1 MKIIG
6 LTGGIG
12 SGKSTMCRIF
22 EVLNVPVFYADE
34 EAKALYES
42 VQVIEAITKLLGNE
56 ILNEAGKIDRKKM
69 AAVIFEDSKKLLQI
83 QQLIHPLVKQRF
95 EEWMDIYQKEALYCI
110 REAAI
115 LIESGAYKDCDKII
129 VVTAPEEIRIQR
141 VMKRDNIS
149 EQEVMSRIA
158 HQMKD
163 SERLKY
169 ADYVINNDGS
179 HPLIRQVIQIH
190 HQLLAEF

>member
-12 SGKSTMCRIF
+12 SGKSTVSRIF
-22 EVLNVPVFYADE
+22 KVLNVPVFYADD
-34 EAKALYES
+34 EAKVLYES
-42 VQVIEAITKLLGNE
+42 AHVIQAVTKLLGNSV
-56 ILNEAGKIDRKKM
+56 LNAEGKIDRKRM
-69 AAVIFEDSKKLLQI
+69 AALIFEDTEKLVQI

-95 EEWMDIYQKEALYCI
+95 EEWTESFQKEALYCI

-115 LIESGAYKDCDKII
+115 LIESGSYKDCDKII

-149 EQEVMSRIA
+149 EQEVKRRMA
-158 HQMKD
+158 HQMQE

-169 ADYVINNDGS
+169 ADFIINNDGS
-179 HPLIRQVIQIH
+179 HPLIRQVVQIH
-190 HQLLAEF
+190 HQLIAEF

>member
-1 MKIIG
+1 MKVIG

-12 SGKSTMCRIF
+12 SGKSTVCRIF
-22 EVLNVPVFYADE
+22 EVLNVPVFYADD

-42 VQVIEAITKLLGNE
+42 AEVVASVTQLLGHE
-56 ILNEAGKIDRKKM
+56 VLNEAGKIDRKKM
-69 AAVIFEDSKKLLQI
+69 AAIIFEDAEKLLQI
-83 QQLIHPLVKQRF
+83 QQLIHPLVKKRF
-95 EEWMDIYQKEALYCI
+95 EEWQEDYQKQALYCI

-129 VVTAPEEIRIQR
+129 VVTAPKEVRIQR
-141 VMKRDNIS
+141 VMQRDKVS
-149 EQEVMSRIA
+149 RQEVLSRMA
-158 HQMKD
+158 HQMQE

-169 ADYVINNDGS
+169 ADFVINNDGNQ
-179 HPLIRQVIQIH
+179 PLIRQVMHIH

>member
-12 SGKSTMCRIF
+12 SGKSTVSRIF
-22 EVLNVPVFYADE
+22 KVLNVPVFYADD
-34 EAKALYES
+34 EAKVLYES
-42 VQVIEAITKLLGNE
+42 AHVIQAVTKLLGNSV
-56 ILNEAGKIDRKKM
+56 LNSEGKIDRKRM
-69 AAVIFEDSKKLLQI
+69 AALIFEDTEKLVQI

-95 EEWMDIYQKEALYCI
+95 EEWTESFQKEALYCI

-115 LIESGAYKDCDKII
+115 LIESGSYKDCDKII

-149 EQEVMSRIA
+149 EQEVKRRMA
-158 HQMKD
+158 HQMQE

-169 ADYVINNDGS
+169 ADFIINNDGS
-179 HPLIRQVIQIH
+179 HPLIRQVVQIH
-190 HQLLAEF
+190 HQLIAEF

>member
-12 SGKSTMCRIF
+12 SGKSTVCRIF
-22 EVLNVPVFYADE
+22 EVLNVPVFYADD

-56 ILNEAGKIDRKKM
+56 ILNEDGKIDRKKM
-69 AAVIFEDSKKLLQI
+69 AAVIFEDSEKLLQI

-141 VMKRDNIS
+141 VMKRDNCS
-149 EQEVMSRIA
+149 EEEVKSRMA

-169 ADYVINNDGS
+169 ADFVINNDGKQ
-179 HPLIRQVIQIH
+179 PLIRQVIQIH

>member
-1 MKIIG
+1 
-6 LTGGIG
+6 
-12 SGKSTMCRIF
+12 
-22 EVLNVPVFYADE
+22 
-34 EAKALYES
+34 
-42 VQVIEAITKLLGNE
+42 
-56 ILNEAGKIDRKKM
+56 
-69 AAVIFEDSKKLLQI
+69 VIFEDSEKLLQI

-169 ADYVINNDGS
+169 ADFVINNDGKQ
-179 HPLIRQVIQIH
+179 PLIRQVIQIH

>member
-12 SGKSTMCRIF
+12 SGKSTVCRIF
-22 EVLNVPVFYADE
+22 EVLNVPVFYADD

-56 ILNEAGKIDRKKM
+56 ILNEDGKIDRKKM
-69 AAVIFEDSKKLLQI
+69 AAVIFEDSEKLLQI

-129 VVTAPEEIRIQR
+129 VLTAPEEIRIQR
-141 VMKRDNIS
+141 VMKRDNCS
-149 EQEVMSRIA
+149 EEEVKSRMA

-169 ADYVINNDGS
+169 ADFVINNDGKQ
-179 HPLIRQVIQIH
+179 PLIRQVIQIH

>member
-12 SGKSTMCRIF
+12 SGKSTVSRIF
-22 EVLNVPVFYADE
+22 EVLNVPVFYADD

-42 VQVIEAITKLLGNE
+42 KLVIQAVTKLLGKE
-56 ILNEAGKIDRKKM
+56 ILNAEGKIDRKKM
-69 AAVIFEDSKKLLQI
+69 ASLIFEDSEKLLQI

-95 EEWMDIYQKEALYCI
+95 KEWMDTYQKEALYCI

-149 EQEVMSRIA
+149 KQEVMSRIA

-169 ADYVINNDGS
+169 ADFIINNDGK

>member
-12 SGKSTMCRIF
+12 SGKSTVCRIF
-22 EVLNVPVFYADE
+22 EVLNVPVFYADD

-42 VQVIEAITKLLGNE
+42 AEVVASVTRLLGHG
-56 ILNEAGKIDRKKM
+56 ILNEAGKIDRKKL
-69 AAVIFEDSKKLLQI
+69 AALIFEDAEKLLQI
-83 QQLIHPLVKQRF
+83 QQLIHPLVKKRF
-95 EEWMDIYQKEALYCI
+95 EEWKEQFQKQALYCI

-115 LIESGAYKDCDKII
+115 LIESGSYKDCDKII

-141 VMKRDNIS
+141 VMKRDKIS
-149 EQEVMSRIA
+149 RQEVLSRMT
-158 HQMKD
+158 HQMQE

-169 ADYVINNDGS
+169 ADFVINNDGS
-179 HPLIRQVIQIH
+179 HPLIRQVMQIH

>member
-12 SGKSTMCRIF
+12 SGKSTVCRIF
-22 EVLNVPVFYADE
+22 EVLNVPVFYADD

-42 VQVIEAITKLLGNE
+42 AEVVASVTRLLGHE
-56 ILNEAGKIDRKKM
+56 VLNEAGKIDRKKM
-69 AAVIFEDSKKLLQI
+69 AAIIFEDAEKLLQI
-83 QQLIHPLVKQRF
+83 QQLIHPLVKKRF
-95 EEWMDIYQKEALYCI
+95 EEWKEDYQKQALYCI

-129 VVTAPEEIRIQR
+129 VVTAPEEVRIQR
-141 VMKRDNIS
+141 VMLRDKVS
-149 EQEVMSRIA
+149 RQEVLSRMA
-158 HQMKD
+158 HQMQE

-169 ADYVINNDGS
+169 ADFVINNDGNQ
-179 HPLIRQVIQIH
+179 PLIRQVMQIH

>member
-12 SGKSTMCRIF
+12 SGKSTVCRIF
-22 EVLNVPVFYADE
+22 EVLNVPVFYADD

-42 VQVIEAITKLLGNE
+42 VQIIEAITKLLGNE
-56 ILNEAGKIDRKKM
+56 ILNEDGKIDRKKM
-69 AAVIFEDSKKLLQI
+69 ATVIFEDSEKLLQI

-141 VMKRDNIS
+141 VMKRDNCS
-149 EQEVMSRIA
+149 EEEVKSRMA

-169 ADYVINNDGS
+169 ADFVINNDGKQ
-179 HPLIRQVIQIH
+179 PLIRQVIQIH